1 MLALVAFASASCTTG
16 PTSSTTSPGATA
28 ATASTSQI
36 PSGTGPPPYVASF
49 PDTTLANCGPGSV
62 PETGLQGQVPAALRS
77 SGFKGFSCN
86 LQLQSQYAGLGAT
99 YVSTWY
105 GHCYY
110 MPTWPGINN
119 TNKGV
124 AVVDVSDP
132 TNIKYTESLHTAGMY
147 YTHEGLRTTSTGL
160 LVAMQ
165 VGGSFYGGLDGN
177 WLDVYDISKDCA
189 HPVLKSSI
197 QIGPLGSGH
206 EGEVSPDGKT
216 YYVGTTTSSIPNLGL
231 LVIDISDPA
240 NPKLIMSWI
249 MPFPP
254 VPGNPLIG
262 AGAHIHGLGI
272 SANGKLGYL
281 ECGGCGNSLM
291 IVDLSQIQERKP
303 DPQIRIISNLPFPD
317 TSGAQMAEEFKLSGH
332 SNRTYV
338 VQTDEGGHG
347 GYDPKSGVYYVGFQ
361 WPANCSNPSAFSFG
375 RIVDVTDPRVPT
387 DIAHLWTQVQN
398 PKNCSAVINDDKPG
412 TSFGYDA
419 HYCGVDNP
427 QNTTAIACGYFDSG
441 IRVFD
446 VRDPY
451 KPKEI
456 AYYNPPAKPEN
467 SAGVR
472 GGVDRDPPVDWASS
486 WSEFYRA
493 PDGSWDLIVHTQE
506 NGVQVLK
513 FTNSVYPLPG
523 GSKVSTPPPH

>member
-1 MLALVAFASASCTTG
+1 MRKYWRRTGITVALLALVTASCTTG
-16 PTSSTTSPGATA
+16 STTSATSP
-28 ATASTSQI
+28 TSGTTSTSQI

-49 PDTTLANCGPGSV
+49 PDTTLATCGPGSV
-62 PETGLQGQVPAALRS
+62 PETGLQGQVPLALRQ

-86 LQLQSQYAGLGAT
+86 LQLQSQYAGQGAT

-124 AVVDVSDP
+124 AVLDVSDP
-132 TNIKYTESLHTAGMY
+132 SNIKYTESLNTAGMY

-165 VGGSFYGGLDGN
+165 VGAPYNSTPGN

-189 HPVLKSSI
+189 HPALKSSS
-197 QIGPLGSGH
+197 QIGPMGSGH

-216 YYVGTTTSSIPNLGL
+216 YYVGTTASSIPNLGL
-231 LVIDISDPA
+231 LAIDISDPA
-240 NPKLIMSWI
+240 NPKLLLSWM
-249 MPFPP
+249 MPFP
-254 VPGNPLIG
+254 
-262 AGAHIHGLGI
+262 AHIHGLGI
-272 SANGKLGYL
+272 SADGKLGYL

-317 TSGAQMAEEFKLSGH
+317 TSTAQMAEEFKLSGH

-347 GYDPKSGVYYVGFQ
+347 GYDPKSGVNYPGYQ
-361 WPANCSNPSAFSFG
+361 WPANCNNPDAFSFG

-398 PKNCSAVINDDKPG
+398 PKNCPAVINDDKPG
-412 TSFGYDA
+412 TSFGYGA

-451 KPKEI
+451 KPREI
-456 AYYNPPAKPEN
+456 AYYNPAAKPEN
-467 SAGVR
+467 SNMVR

-486 WSEFYRA
+486 WSEFYKA
-493 PDGSWDLIVHTQE
+493 ADGSWNLIVHTQE

-513 FTNSVYPLPG
+513 FTNGAYPLPG
-523 GSKVSTPPPH
+523 GSKVSTPPPY